1 MCARCGLLNI
11 RTSKGC
17 SQGGPRPPWARARA
31 FPCVR
36 RHFHAR
42 QRKATQGPQA
52 RVALAHCAQAQAL
65 RFRVFWPHRNVKR
78 VADQARQD
86 IQELWEVQHAVGM
99 ACLVVDKGL
108 ELLQRKI
115 RVERAGG
122 PEVGTPRAH
131 VSSACGGCA
140 HHTKTRRAVQRATA
154 LVLHITSGISAGPLR
169 LSFRRHRLHMAL
181 LRHTRTRTPGRH
193 GGRQPCLARS
203 PEEARTVQEHE
214 GRVQLLNLPRAHLVD
229 HGQAV

>member
-1 MCARCGLLNI
+1 MCAHCGLLNI

-78 VADQARQD
+78 VANQARQD

-122 PEVGTPRAH
+122 
-131 VSSACGGCA
+131 
-140 HHTKTRRAVQRATA
+140 
-154 LVLHITSGISAGPLR
+154 
-169 LSFRRHRLHMAL
+169 
-181 LRHTRTRTPGRH
+181 
-193 GGRQPCLARS
+193 ARS
-203 PEEARTVQEHE
+203 WHAARACQQRPRGFARTT
-214 GRVQLLNLPRAHLVD
+214 A
-229 HGQAV
+229 

>member
-1 MCARCGLLNI
+1 MEAVKHAHNAHNTC
-11 RTSKGC
+11 
-17 SQGGPRPPWARARA
+17 ARARVRVSARTHKPVSRTHARTHSRPPAIKSSLHGRFVYVRLHTQAHTDFGLSVCSRVLHVCALWPLEYSHEQRLQPGRAASAVGASTCISMRAAA
-31 FPCVR
+31 FPR
-36 RHFHAR
+36 TAA
-42 QRKATQGPQA
+42 KATQGPQA

-154 LVLHITSGISAGPLR
+154 LVPHIT
-169 LSFRRHRLHMAL
+169 
-181 LRHTRTRTPGRH
+181 
-193 GGRQPCLARS
+193 
-203 PEEARTVQEHE
+203 
-214 GRVQLLNLPRAHLVD
+214 
-229 HGQAV
+229 